1 MVVASG
7 TYILNPS
14 PHGGGQS
21 LNPDAGALQEMRPS
35 YGTIAGESL
44 ALVVQN
50 EPFPMQVER
59 ELGDIRVREYQA
71 LDYPFFV
78 DVRPD
83 GMDRHSPIL
92 ASLTAVT
99 LNWTSPVVA
108 DPENNGERELTTL
121 LMSSPGSWLRTDV
134 SIQPD
139 LQTYPE
145 LGFPVEGEQMRHPL
159 AVSVRGSF
167 ESYFKGKPSP
177 LEGEAEAG
185 SEEMPVPGDTEEQ
198 LQPPTVGTIETSPD
212 ATRLVVIGSAEFLND
227 IIFDLS
233 SALAGDRY
241 LNSLQF
247 AQNAVDWCVEDL
259 DLLTIRSRGTASRV
273 LIPLTEGRQSF
284 WEGLNYVLALLAVVG
299 IAVLWRLR
307 KRNERPMDLV
317 PQVVPDDAEEARS

>member
-1 MVVASG
+1 M
-7 TYILNPS
+7 
-14 PHGGGQS
+14 GQS
-21 LNPDAGALQEMRPS
+21 LVLD
-35 YGTIAGESL
+35 
-44 ALVVQN
+44 VQN
-50 EPFPMQVER
+50 EPFPVQVER

-71 LDYPFFV
+71 LNYPFFV

-83 GMDRHSPIL
+83 DMDRHSPIL
-92 ASLTAVT
+92 AGLTAVT

-108 DPENNGERELTTL
+108 DPEKNGERELTTL

-145 LGFPVEGEQMRHPL
+145 LGFPVEGEQTRHPL

-167 ESYFKGKPSP
+167 ESYFKGIPSP
-177 LEGEAEAG
+177 LEEEEAETG
-185 SEEMPVPGDTEEQ
+185 SEEMPMPGDTEEQ
-198 LQPPTVGTIETSPD
+198 PQPPTMGTIETSPD
-212 ATRLVVIGSAEFLND
+212 TTRMVVIGSAEFLND
-227 IIFDLS
+227 LVFDLS

-273 LIPLTEGRQSF
+273 LIPLTEGQQSF

-307 KRNERPMDLV
+307 QRNERPMDLV
-317 PQVVPDDAEEARS
+317 SQSGPDDAEEAGS

>member
-1 MVVASG
+1 
-7 TYILNPS
+7 
-14 PHGGGQS
+14 
-21 LNPDAGALQEMRPS
+21 
-35 YGTIAGESL
+35 
-44 ALVVQN
+44 
-50 EPFPMQVER
+50 
-59 ELGDIRVREYQA
+59 
-71 LDYPFFV
+71 
-78 DVRPD
+78 
-83 GMDRHSPIL
+83 MDRHSPIL

-108 DPENNGERELTTL
+108 DPEKNGERELTTL

-159 AVSVRGSF
+159 AVSVRGSL

-177 LEGEAEAG
+177 LEEEEAEAG
-185 SEEMPVPGDTEEQ
+185 SEEMPMPGDTEEQ
-198 LQPPTVGTIETSPD
+198 PQPPTMGTIETSPD
-212 ATRLVVIGSAEFLND
+212 TTRLVVIGSAEFLND
-227 IIFDLS
+227 FIFDLS
-233 SALAGDRY
+233 SALSGDRY

-273 LIPLTEGRQSF
+273 LVPLTEGQQSF